1 MAAERAKLDD
11 VRRFLSLLA
20 GPGDVFELRAL
31 SKDRGQ
37 QRIEF
42 GFFDDFD
49 KMAEAAANI
58 SGSADGVYTTLNPA
72 NPALLARAPKNK
84 VRRAGNGDTTSDRD
98 VMTRRSLL
106 VDIDPVRPTGISSTD
121 EEHDA
126 ALEMADRIRRE
137 LIEQGWPTPIFAD
150 SGNGAHLIFKVDLPV
165 DDGGLI
171 ARVLRKLSAKY
182 TTASL
187 KVDEKVFNPS
197 RISKIYG
204 TLTRK
209 GEDTE
214 ERPHRL
220 ARIVAAP
227 AELKVLSRDVLEVFA
242 PPESPGLRDLKNK
255 VDHHA
260 NERRREHGYVTERER
275 FDVDVFMSTHLP
287 EAQERGWG
295 SGRKWILPV
304 CPFNDSHDRG
314 EAHVEQLHSGAM
326 SAGCLHES
334 CKWTWKDLRK
344 KFDPDAYAYEE
355 RRHSGNGSAQRFD
368 RVPLPDAPP
377 EVLYQADDYDQA
389 TRAEY
394 DRIAAQDAE
403 HNADENATP
412 LPKPYRRAPSLV
424 SAIMERANDPWVEL
438 TPGGGD
444 VFATV
449 RVGAT
454 VVIIGGSGSGKSSL
468 TSCMLIEHA
477 KHVGPAIALS
487 IELPADELAAR
498 IVGIK
503 CDASWEDALRGRVK
517 HDDMVRALDLPRLWV
532 LDRRRATIKNLEV
545 AVKDARAE
553 FPGQP
558 VLVAIDYTQLLDSKE
573 REARQRVADAFAQID
588 DCAREHKFVALA
600 LSQMSRMSAKTA
612 RKGEAIGAE
621 SADLG
626 AESAAI
632 ERFATLT
639 LSIGMAT
646 EREDGSSA
654 VELSVG
660 KARMSKGDKVY
671 PMTYWGRS
679 GLWRVAGDAKN
690 AEVVREERASEKKR
704 KERQTMLLA
713 LVEAA
718 RQANA
723 PIARGEL
730 GDGIVT
736 GRRAEKLSAIAELI
750 QRGDLVE
757 VNKKNPRAK
766 HFMVWHPERAK
777 EAGIELRPTLPKGAE

>member
-1 MAAERAKLDD
+1 MADRASIND
-11 VRRFLSLLA
+11 VRRFLQLLA
-20 GPGDVFELRAL
+20 QPGDVFELRAL
-31 SKDRGQ
+31 SKVRGQ
-37 QRIEF
+37 QHVDF
-42 GFFDDFD
+42 GFFDDFE
-49 KMAEAAANI
+49 KMAEAAAKV

-72 NPALLARAPKNK
+72 NPALLARAPKNQI
-84 VRRAGNGDTTSDRD
+84 RRAGSGDTTSDRD
-98 VMTRRSLL
+98 VMQRRSLL
-106 VDIDPVRPTGISSTD
+106 VDVDPVRPTGISSTD
-121 EEHDA
+121 AEHDA

-165 DDGGLI
+165 DDAGLV
-171 ARVLRKLSAKY
+171 ARVLKKLSKTY
-182 TTASL
+182 STATL
-187 KVDEKVFNPS
+187 KVDEKVFNPA

-227 AELKVLSRDVLEVFA
+227 AELEVLSRETLEAYA
-242 PPESPGLRDLKNK
+242 PPESPGLRELKGK
-255 VDHHA
+255 VDHYA
-260 NERRREHGYVTERER
+260 GERRREMGYHVERER

-287 EAQERGWG
+287 DAKERGWA

-314 EAHVEQLHSGAM
+314 EAHVEQMHSGAM

-344 KFDPDAYAYEE
+344 KFEPDAYAWEE
-355 RRHSGNGSAQRFD
+355 RRANGTGQRFD
-368 RVPLPDAPP
+368 RVPLPEEPPP

-394 DRIAAQDAE
+394 DRIAAQEEAP
-403 HNADENATP
+403 AAAQP
-412 LPKPYRRAPSLV
+412 AAKPYTRAPQLV
-424 SAIMERANDPWVEL
+424 AAIMERAHDPWVDL
-438 TPGGGD
+438 TPGGGE
-444 VFATV
+444 VFASV

-454 VVIIGGSGSGKSSL
+454 VVVIGGSGSGKSSL
-468 TSCMLIEHA
+468 TSCMLVEHA
-477 KHVGPAIALS
+477 AHVGPAIALS
-487 IELPADELAAR
+487 IELPKDELGAR

-517 HDDMVRALDLPRLWV
+517 REFMEQALDLPRLWV
-532 LDRRRATIKNLEV
+532 LDRRRATIKNLEI
-545 AVKDARAE
+545 AVQDARAE

-558 VLVAIDYTQLLDSKE
+558 ILVAIDYTQLLDSNE

-600 LSQMSRMSAKTA
+600 LSQMSRVSAKTA
-612 RKGEAIGAE
+612 RKGEAIGAD

-632 ERFATLT
+632 ERFATMT
-639 LSIGMAT
+639 LSIGMAI

-660 KARMSKGDKVY
+660 KARMGKGDRVI
-671 PMTYWGRS
+671 PMTYFGRS
-679 GLWRVAGDAKN
+679 GLWRVAGEAKT
-690 AEVVREERASEKKR
+690 ATEVRETRETEKVKKR
-704 KERQTMLLA
+704 ETSIEMQILGTLSTSTAA
-713 LVEAA
+713 LS
-718 RQANA
+718 RNQLF
-723 PIARGEL
+723 EL
-730 GDGIVT
+730 VP
-736 GRRAEKLSAIAELI
+736 GRRSEVLKAIHKLMAGGSVVEISKRAPRSKSWLLWTADRA
-750 QRGDLVE
+750 QAAGAPLVRDALFGGE
-757 VNKKNPRAK
+757 S
-766 HFMVWHPERAK
+766 
-777 EAGIELRPTLPKGAE
+777 